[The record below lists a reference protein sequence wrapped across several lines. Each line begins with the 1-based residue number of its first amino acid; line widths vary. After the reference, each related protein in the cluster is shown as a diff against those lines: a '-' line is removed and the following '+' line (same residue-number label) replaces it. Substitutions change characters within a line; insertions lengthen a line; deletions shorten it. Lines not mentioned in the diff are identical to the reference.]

1 MFASVVDGLLMQGLV
16 SSAEQAV
23 VIAELRC
30 GAGGH

>member
-1 MFASVVDGLLMQGLV
+1 MFASVVIGLPKEGLV
-16 SSAEQAV
+16 SSSEEAV